1 VRTAPI
7 GGIDVQDLI
16 GAVPPGYWFIGL
28 LVQLVIALVWW
39 IIRGA
44 RREIDNVRAD
54 RDARLAE
61 WQAHAE
67 EWRGI
72 VRDLTELDKAR
83 SAQHSQ
89 LLDALRVVEP
99 LLRALP
105 TAPTQGGR
113 S

>member
-1 VRTAPI
+1 M
-7 GGIDVQDLI
+7 QDLI
-16 GAVPPGYWFIGL
+16 GAVPPQYWFIGL

-72 VRDLTELDKAR
+72 VRDLTELDKTRA
-83 SAQHSQ
+83 SQHAQ
-89 LLDALRVVEP
+89 LLDGFRVVES

-105 TAPTQGGR
+105 TAPKQGGR
-113 S
+113 T